1 MRESLLFVHNTL
13 VGAGLRDQI
22 RVGAAGK
29 IVSAFDIATAMAL
42 GADWTN
48 AGRGFL
54 FAIGCLQSLSCPTNR
69 CPAGVATQ
77 APIRQRALVV
87 PDTPKRVFNY
97 PRHTFLRPA
106 GI

>member
-1 MRESLLFVHNTL
+1 MAMRESLLFVHNTL

-29 IVSAFDIATAMAL
+29 IVSAFEIATAMAL

-48 AGRGFL
+48 AGRGFM
-54 FAIGCLQSLSCPTNR
+54 FAIGCIQSLSCHTNR

-77 APIRQRALVV
+77 DPIRQRPLDA
-87 PDTPKRVFNY
+87 PEHAKRVFHN
-97 PRHTFLRPA
+97 
-106 GI
+106 